1 MISSFVLGQE
11 KPCKTF
17 SSIFVSV
24 QLSVTTRYGLLH
36 YAYMTHWTCS
46 FSFYLPCSSLTLC
59 SIHMDNLV
67 PLYDTAPFPL
77 CPCLCSTYD
86 AILILSIAMSLF
98 INMYASLYLQVYIS
112 CTS

>member
-24 QLSVTTRYGLLH
+24 QLSVTTWYGLPH

-46 FSFYLPCSSLTLC
+46 FSFYLPCSLLTLC
-59 SIHMDNLV
+59 LIHMDNLV
-67 PLYDTAPFPL
+67 PLYDTTPLPL
-77 CPCLCSTYD
+77 CPSSYPIYG
-86 AILILSIAMSLF
+86 AVLIHSIAMFLF
-98 INMYASLYLQVYIS
+98 TDMYASLYLQVYIP
-112 CTS
+112 CTL